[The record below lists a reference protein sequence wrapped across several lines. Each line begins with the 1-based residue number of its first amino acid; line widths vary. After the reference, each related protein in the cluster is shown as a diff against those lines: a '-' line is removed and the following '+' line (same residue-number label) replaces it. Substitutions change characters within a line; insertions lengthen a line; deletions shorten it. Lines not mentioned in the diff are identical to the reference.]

1 LNKETNRVNNDDET
15 NDTNDN
21 GNRIIAAQPE
31 TERQELLRL
40 RLELARGQQRLEAE
54 RLEAERLLQ
63 EQVRLL
69 QLQHGLMLNIQDD
82 ADARM
87 VAAATRRQLPQI
99 RAFVTHVTT
108 ERQHQQAESVEGDAE
123 ENADTVSSPI
133 VKSNP

>member
-1 LNKETNRVNNDDET
+1 MNNDDET
-15 NDTNDN
+15 NDANDN

-63 EQVRLL
+63 EQVQLL
-69 QLQHGLMLNIQDD
+69 QLRHGLMQNIQDD

-87 VAAATRRQLPQI
+87 VVAATRSQLPQVL
-99 RAFVTHVTT
+99 AFIAHVTT
-108 ERQHQQAESVEGDAE
+108 EQHQQAESAEDDTE
-123 ENADTVSSPI
+123 ENTDTVSSPI
-133 VKSNP
+133 VESNP